1 MKAQAAA
8 ISLRGHRFAVVVIPM
23 TLVTSP
29 GEANMAIEDLQPY
42 FGGVPVVLMAQKDD
56 GSPSYYG
63 VDQLVE
69 LLADI
74 PIEKMPWKEYSIG

>member
-1 MKAQAAA
+1 
-8 ISLRGHRFAVVVIPM
+8 M

-63 VDQLVE
+63 EGRLVE
-69 LLADI
+69 ILVNVQID
-74 PIEKMPWKEYSIG
+74 KMP